1 MEFRLHSHPVQQL
14 MGDDADTY
22 VAAAGHFG
30 EKSPELT
37 KGYSQALGFEYLS
50 ANNKEE
56 FDIAIKR
63 FLTPQITDKPMLLE
77 VFTDSESERNS
88 LQALVNLKS
97 EVNTKKLVKAV
108 VGKSGVKLAKK
119 LLNK

>member
-1 MEFRLHSHPVQQL
+1 MRAWISGSF
-14 MGDDADTY
+14 
-22 VAAAGHFG
+22 
-30 EKSPELT
+30 
-37 KGYSQALGFEYLS
+37 
-50 ANNKEE
+50 KEE

>member
-1 MEFRLHSHPVQQL
+1 
-14 MGDDADTY
+14 
-22 VAAAGHFG
+22 
-30 EKSPELT
+30 
-37 KGYSQALGFEYLS
+37 
-50 ANNKEE
+50 
-56 FDIAIKR
+56 
-63 FLTPQITDKPMLLE
+63 MLLE